1 MNVNIFLVDRRGN
14 RRQLNINLSDKIGNK
29 KKELN
34 QSNAIWKCHGEVL
47 RDDKT
52 YENYGIEENE
62 IILTNI

>member
-34 QSNAIWKCHGEVL
+34 QSNAIWKCNGEVL

>member
-34 QSNAIWKCHGEVL
+34 QSNAIWKCNGEVL
-47 RDDKT
+47 EDDKA
-52 YENYGIEENE
+52 YESYDIEENE
-62 IILTNI
+62 TIYTNK